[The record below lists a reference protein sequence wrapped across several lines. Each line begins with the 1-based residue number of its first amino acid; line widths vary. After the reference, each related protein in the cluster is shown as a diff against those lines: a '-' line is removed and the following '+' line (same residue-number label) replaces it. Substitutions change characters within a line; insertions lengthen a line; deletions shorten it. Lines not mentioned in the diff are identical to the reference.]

1 MPEYRLQLDPRNPG
15 QFLACCGLFELAEMA
30 AQGTV
35 ACFEQGGTV
44 FVLHTDAALRP
55 NEMKLLPQASLEDKP
70 YDATL
75 EPLDLTFAGR
85 TLTLNWW
92 LNETLTEKSPLKT
105 WGGQQTPR
113 RVFGEILRLLD
124 PSIPLRTAFQAAVY
138 TKSRFGVD
146 ARSAWE
152 ALDAGYSPNDLAQD
166 SSTFPWV
173 EVLAVI
179 GLQGFRPSKQP
190 RKPYRYAAWG
200 SLLPI
205 ATARA
210 ACAAPWPGLSAWE
223 FQFATAIRGQ
233 GYKTFLFAEGV
244 NHV

>member
-1 MPEYRLQLDPRNPG
+1 MPEYRIQLDPRNPG
-15 QFLACCGLFELAEMA
+15 QFLSCCGLFELADMA
-30 AQGTV
+30 APEAT
-35 ACFEQGGTV
+35 ACFQDGGAQ
-44 FVLHTDAALRP
+44 FVLCTDIALP
-55 NEMKLLPQASLEDKP
+55 PIELHLLPQPDLEGKP
-70 YDATL
+70 YDMTL
-75 EPLDLTFAGR
+75 EPLDVTFAGR

-113 RVFGEILRLLD
+113 RVFGELLRLLD
-124 PSIPLRTAFQAAVY
+124 ISPPSSAAFQAVVY

-146 ARSAWE
+146 PRSAWE

-190 RKPYRYAAWG
+190 RQPYHYAAWA
-200 SLLPI
+200 SPLPI
-205 ATARA
+205 AAARG
-210 ACAAPWPGLSAWE
+210 ACAAPWLGLAAWK